1 MSLFLEKGINMKFS
15 CEKEILLGLLGTASR
30 AVTGK
35 SSMPLLEGLL
45 ICADASTL
53 TVTGY
58 DMSMGIRTTT
68 ETDVVEPGSIVINA
82 RLLLDIVR
90 KLPNDVVYIETDDK
104 LMTTV
109 KCGRA
114 VFNLAATEADE
125 FPALAEVSSATGFS
139 LPQNILKSMISQ
151 TIFSVS
157 DNESKPIHTGCL
169 FELDGSRLNVA
180 AVDGYRL
187 SVRRETIEGMSG
199 EMKFVVPGASLREIE
214 RILGEDDEPV
224 EIFPDQKNILFRI
237 GGTMLIT
244 RLIEGEFLN
253 YRAAI
258 PNDFEHVVDIDSHE
272 LISSIERVSLIVSEK
287 LKNPVRFHFDGNYVQ
302 LSCVTA
308 IGKSY
313 DECPIDGCI
322 EDLEIGFNN
331 RYMLDALRASGTEKV
346 RLQLKGSL
354 NPIVISPTEGDKFT
368 YLVLPVRLRAND

>member
-1 MSLFLEKGINMKFS
+1 MKFS
-15 CEKEILLGLLGTASR
+15 CEKEILLGILGTASR

-214 RILGEDDEPV
+214 RILGAGRDFPRPEKHPV
-224 EIFPDQKNILFRI
+224 PHRRHDADHPSDR
-237 GGTMLIT
+237 
-244 RLIEGEFLN
+244 R
-253 YRAAI
+253 
-258 PNDFEHVVDIDSHE
+258 
-272 LISSIERVSLIVSEK
+272 RVS
-287 LKNPVRFHFDGNYVQ
+287 Q
-302 LSCVTA
+302 L
-308 IGKSY
+308 
-313 DECPIDGCI
+313 PR
-322 EDLEIGFNN
+322 
-331 RYMLDALRASGTEKV
+331 RYPE
-346 RLQLKGSL
+346 
-354 NPIVISPTEGDKFT
+354 
-368 YLVLPVRLRAND
+368 RLRARCRHRLARAHQLDRARVAHRLGKAEKPGPFSF

>member
-1 MSLFLEKGINMKFS
+1 MKIQILHFQEKGIEMKFS

-82 RLLLDIVR
+82 KLLLDIVR

-104 LMTTV
+104 LMTTI

-125 FPALAEVSSATGFS
+125 FPALAEVSDTTGFS

-157 DNESKPIHTGCL
+157 DNESKPT
-169 FELDGSRLNVA
+169 
-180 AVDGYRL
+180 
-187 SVRRETIEGMSG
+187 
-199 EMKFVVPGASLREIE
+199 
-214 RILGEDDEPV
+214 
-224 EIFPDQKNILFRI
+224 Q
-237 GGTMLIT
+237 
-244 RLIEGEFLN
+244 
-253 YRAAI
+253 
-258 PNDFEHVVDIDSHE
+258 
-272 LISSIERVSLIVSEK
+272 
-287 LKNPVRFHFDGNYVQ
+287 
-302 LSCVTA
+302 
-308 IGKSY
+308 
-313 DECPIDGCI
+313 
-322 EDLEIGFNN
+322 
-331 RYMLDALRASGTEKV
+331 
-346 RLQLKGSL
+346 
-354 NPIVISPTEGDKFT
+354 
-368 YLVLPVRLRAND
+368 

>member
-1 MSLFLEKGINMKFS
+1 MSLFLEKEINMKFS

-82 RLLLDIVR
+82 KLLLDIVR

-237 GGTMLIT
+237 GGTTLIT

-258 PNDFEHVVDIDSHE
+258 PNDFEHVVSIDSHE

-287 LKNPVRFHFDGNYVQ
+287 LKNPVRVHFDGNYVQ